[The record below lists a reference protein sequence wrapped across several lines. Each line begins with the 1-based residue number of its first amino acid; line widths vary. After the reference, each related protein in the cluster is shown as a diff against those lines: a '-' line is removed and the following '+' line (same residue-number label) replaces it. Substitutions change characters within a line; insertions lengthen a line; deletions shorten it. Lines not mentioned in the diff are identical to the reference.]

1 MLHKKP
7 KVKKKQNDKC
17 NPAYKPYAISL
28 RAWMNAKNETANYV
42 RMWQQFSSG
51 RVYGQFEKFYAS
63 RGNTQVVWLKL
74 DLGVS
79 RLGIST
85 PDHCLQKVPSSFCN

>member
-7 KVKKKQNDKC
+7 KVKKHKT
-17 NPAYKPYAISL
+17 ISVIQL
-28 RAWMNAKNETANYV
+28 ISHMLYHSVHEWMPKTRRPTMCECDNNFQVAAFMVNSK
-42 RMWQQFSSG
+42 SSMPD
-51 RVYGQFEKFYAS
+51 